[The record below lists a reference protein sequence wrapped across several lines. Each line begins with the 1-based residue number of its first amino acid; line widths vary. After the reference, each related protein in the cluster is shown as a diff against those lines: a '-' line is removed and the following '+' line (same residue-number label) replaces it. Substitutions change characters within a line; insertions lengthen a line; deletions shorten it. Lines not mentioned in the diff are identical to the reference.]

1 MKIQIA
7 TLIFS
12 LLIISLRAQTPLQD
26 TTLNNLVHPS
36 DYKTCKLGEL
46 GSVSKYGKGKQSII
60 LVPGLGF
67 GGDIFDDFIREYK
80 NKYTIYAIT
89 PAGFGGTIAPPMP
102 EPGVKYSELTW
113 TNGIVTGILSLIE
126 KEKLIK
132 PVIVSHFI
140 TGTQVAFKLAINYPD
155 KISKIIIIGGSPY
168 RYYGSPKNNS
178 QTDIDWDKER
188 VYTAEQRSMLTEK
201 WIAPKWF
208 KTVTKKT
215 YDSFMWTPDDYCKDT
230 LKGKQLFKTSAEVP
244 LQVMIRYMIEW
255 GTYDANETYKE
266 IKVPALVLIPDFKG
280 ILDGDNKDT
289 LTCKRIASKLYLKYY
304 NQQPWEKAK
313 ESGNSLIKLATIPD
327 TRIFMWY
334 DNSRETFKT
343 ISDFLKQ

>member
-1 MKIQIA
+1 MKKQI
-7 TLIFS
+7 L
-12 LLIISLRAQTPLQD
+12 LLIISLFILRIEAQSSLQD

-36 DYKTCKLGEL
+36 GYKTCLPGEL
-46 GSVSKYGKGKQSII
+46 GRVTKFGRGKQSII

-67 GGDIFDDFIREYK
+67 GGEIFDDFIKEYK
-80 NKYTIYAIT
+80 NKYTLYAIT
-89 PAGFGGTIAPPMP
+89 PSGFGNTPAPPMP
-102 EPGVKYSELTW
+102 GPGVKYSELTW
-113 TNGIVTGILSLIE
+113 TNGIVTGILSLID

-132 PVIVSHFI
+132 PIIVSHFI
-140 TGTQVAFKLAINYPD
+140 TGTQVAFNLAINHPD

-178 QTDIDWDKER
+178 QTDIDWEKER
-188 VYTAEQRSMLTEK
+188 VYSPEQRSMLTEM

-215 YDSFMWTPDDYCKDT
+215 FDSFMWTPDDYCKDT
-230 LKGKQLFKTSAEVP
+230 IKGKQLFKTCADVP

-255 GTYDANETYKE
+255 GTYDANEKYKD

-280 ILDGDNKDT
+280 ILDGENRDS

-327 TRIFMWY
+327 TRIFMWC
-334 DNSRETFKT
+334 DNPSDTYNSINTF
-343 ISDFLKQ
+343 LN